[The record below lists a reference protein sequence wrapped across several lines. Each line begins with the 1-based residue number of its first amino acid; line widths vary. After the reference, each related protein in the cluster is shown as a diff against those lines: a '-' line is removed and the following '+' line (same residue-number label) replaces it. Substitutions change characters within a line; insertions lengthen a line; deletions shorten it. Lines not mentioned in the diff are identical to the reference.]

1 MIRKIGMVG
10 KAYRHA
16 NRYLEIIK
24 VLTKYGFEDVVSK
37 SNLEGVID
45 FGRKIVFSKTD
56 LDLTIESLSRW
67 ERMRLVLEELGPAFI
82 KLGQIMSTRPDLIP
96 LELIAEFKKLQD
108 VVPPFSEAKAV
119 SLIEQELG
127 KPISEMFDDFSSTP
141 VAAASIAQVH
151 KAILIEGEEVAIK
164 VQRPGIDQII
174 DTDLEIM
181 FHLATMMEKHVE
193 GMKSF
198 NIIKIAEEFDISI
211 HKELNFSIEASNLER
226 FGNNFQQDQDIYV
239 PKLYRNYSTKK
250 VLTMEFIDGIK
261 ISDIESLKA
270 NSLDRK
276 IIAKRGGDLILKQVF
291 EFGFFHA
298 DPHPGNVFVLPEN
311 VICFLDF
318 GMMGTLTRTTRELIT
333 SMAAGAI
340 NNDIDRIIRSL
351 LRLCETSGEIKK
363 QKLELHITE
372 LIDRYFQKSLEQM
385 DMSDLINDVIKFFPE
400 NNLIIPSDLFL
411 LGRSLLLLQGNGEI
425 LDPDYN
431 VAKHVEP
438 YIKKMIRERLHI
450 RKIAKDFFISSEE
463 LMQLTKE
470 LPFEIREIIEK
481 IKTGKIKVD
490 IEHKGLDPMLRT
502 HEQISN
508 RITFAIVLASITI
521 GSSLIVHSKIPP
533 LWHDIPIIGLIGFLA
548 ATVLGFGLL
557 ISIFR
562 HGKM

>member
-37 SNLEGVID
+37 SHLEGVID

-56 LDLTIESLSRW
+56 LTIASLSRW

-108 VVPPFSEAKAV
+108 VVPPFSGAKAV

-127 KPISEMFDDFSSTP
+127 KPISEMFDNFSSTP

-198 NIIKIAEEFDISI
+198 NIIKIVEEFDISI

-351 LRLCETSGEIKK
+351 LRLCETSGEVKK

-411 LGRSLLLLQGNGEI
+411 LGRSLLLLQGNGEM

-463 LMQLTKE
+463 LIQLTKE

-533 LWHDIPIIGLIGFLA
+533 LWHDIPVIGLIGFLA
-548 ATVLGFGLL
+548 ATFLGFWLL

>member
-1 MIRKIGMVG
+1 MIRKIGIVG
-10 KAYRHA
+10 KTYRHA

-45 FGRKIVFSKTD
+45 FGRKIGFNKTD
-56 LDLTIESLSRW
+56 LTIISLSRW

-82 KLGQIMSTRPDLIP
+82 KFGQIMSTRPDLIP
-96 LELIAEFKKLQD
+96 LELIAELKKLQD
-108 VVPPFSEAKAV
+108 VVPPFSGAKAA

-127 KPISEMFDDFSSTP
+127 KPISEIFDNFSSTP

-151 KAILIEGEEVAIK
+151 KAILFEGEEVAIK

-198 NIIKIAEEFDISI
+198 NIIKIVEEFDISI

-261 ISDIESLKA
+261 ISNIESLKA

-351 LRLCETSGEIKK
+351 LRLCETNGEVKK
-363 QKLELHITE
+363 QKMELHITE

-385 DMSDLINDVIKFFPE
+385 DMSNLINDVIHFFPE

-411 LGRSLLLLQGNGEI
+411 LGRSLLLLQGNGEM

-431 VAKHVEP
+431 VAKHVKP

-450 RKIAKDFFISSEE
+450 HKITKDFFISSEE

-481 IKTGKIKVD
+481 VKTGKIKVD

-521 GSSLIVHSKIPP
+521 GSSLIVYSKIPP
-533 LWHDIPIIGLIGFLA
+533 LWHDIPVIGLIGFIA
-548 ATVLGFGLL
+548 ATFLGFWLL

>member
-1 MIRKIGMVG
+1 MIRKIGMIG
-10 KAYRHA
+10 KTYRHA

-24 VLTKYGFEDVVSK
+24 VLTKYGFVDVVSK
-37 SNLEGVID
+37 SHLESVID
-45 FGRKIVFSKTD
+45 LGRKIVFSKAD
-56 LDLTIESLSRW
+56 STIGSLSRW

-82 KLGQIMSTRPDLIP
+82 KFGQIMSTRPDLIP
-96 LELIAEFKKLQD
+96 LELIPELKKLQD
-108 VVPPFSEAKAV
+108 AIPPFSETDAV
-119 SLIEQELG
+119 SLIEKELG
-127 KPISEMFDDFSSTP
+127 KAISEIFDTFSSTP
-141 VAAASIAQVH
+141 VAAASISQVH
-151 KAILIEGEEVAIK
+151 KAVLIEGEKVAVK
-164 VQRPGIDQII
+164 VQRPGIDRII
-174 DTDLEIM
+174 ETDLEIM

-193 GMKSF
+193 GMKSL
-198 NIIKIAEEFDISI
+198 NIILLVEEFERAI

-226 FGNNFQQDQDIYV
+226 FGNNFQKDLNIYV
-239 PKLYRNYSTKK
+239 PRCYRNYSTKK

-261 ISDIESLKA
+261 ISDTESLEA

-276 IIAKRGGDLILKQVF
+276 MIAKRGGDLILKQIF

-298 DPHPGNVFVLPEN
+298 DPHPGNIFVLPEN

-351 LRLCETSGEIKK
+351 LRLCETIGKVNN
-363 QKLELHITE
+363 QKLELQITE

-385 DMSDLINDVIKFFPE
+385 DMPDLINDLIKFFPE
-400 NNLIIPSDLFL
+400 NNLIIPSDLYL
-411 LGRSLLLLQGNGEI
+411 LGRSLLLLQADGEM

-438 YIKKMIRERLHI
+438 YLTKMIRERLYI
-450 RKIAKDFFISSEE
+450 RKIAKDFFVSSEE
-463 LMQLTKE
+463 LIQLTKE

-481 IKTGKIKVD
+481 VKNGTIKMD
-490 IEHKGLDPMLRT
+490 IEHKGLDPMLYS
-502 HEQISN
+502 HERISN
-508 RITFAIVLASITI
+508 RITFAIVLASIII

-533 LWHDIPIIGLIGFLA
+533 LWHDIPVIGLAGFLA
-548 ATVLGFGLL
+548 ATVLGFWLL

>member
-37 SNLEGVID
+37 SHLEGVID

-56 LDLTIESLSRW
+56 LTIASLSRW

-108 VVPPFSEAKAV
+108 VVPPFSGAKAV

-127 KPISEMFDDFSSTP
+127 KPISEMFDNFSSTP

-181 FHLATMMEKHVE
+181 FYLATMMEKHVE

-198 NIIKIAEEFDISI
+198 NIIKIVEEFDISI

-261 ISDIESLKA
+261 ISDIESLKT

-276 IIAKRGGDLILKQVF
+276 IIAKRGGDLILKQIF

-298 DPHPGNVFVLPEN
+298 DPHPGNIFVLPEN

-333 SMAAGAI
+333 SIAAGAI

-351 LRLCETSGEIKK
+351 LRLCETSGEVKK

-411 LGRSLLLLQGNGEI
+411 LGRSLLLLQGNGEM

-463 LMQLTKE
+463 LIQLTKE

-533 LWHDIPIIGLIGFLA
+533 LWHDIPVIGLIGFLA
-548 ATVLGFGLL
+548 ATFLGFWLL

>member
-37 SNLEGVID
+37 SHLEGVID

-56 LDLTIESLSRW
+56 LTIASLSRW

-108 VVPPFSEAKAV
+108 VVPPFSGAKAV

-127 KPISEMFDDFSSTP
+127 KPISEMFDNFSSTP

-181 FHLATMMEKHVE
+181 FYLATMMEKHVE

-198 NIIKIAEEFDISI
+198 NIIKIVEEFDISI

-351 LRLCETSGEIKK
+351 LRLCETSGEVKK

-411 LGRSLLLLQGNGEI
+411 LGRSLLLLQGNGEM

-463 LMQLTKE
+463 LIQLTKE

-533 LWHDIPIIGLIGFLA
+533 LWHDIPVIGLIGFLA
-548 ATVLGFGLL
+548 ATFLGFWLL